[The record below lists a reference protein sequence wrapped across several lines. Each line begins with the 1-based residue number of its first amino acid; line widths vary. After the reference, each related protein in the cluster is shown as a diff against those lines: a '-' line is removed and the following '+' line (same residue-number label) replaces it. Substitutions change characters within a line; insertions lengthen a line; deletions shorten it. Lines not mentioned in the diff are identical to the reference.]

1 MLMEMLNFLDPQ
13 YNEVYKIMI
22 YVSVILVVVPALNVF
37 ALCTIW
43 QGVKEEVIID
53 LVEQCRAYQK
63 RVIVL
68 VDNAS

>member
-1 MLMEMLNFLDPQ
+1 MEMLNFLDPRN
-13 YNEVYKIMI
+13 NEVYNVVI
-22 YVSVILVVVPALNVF
+22 YVTVWAVVLPESNHF
-37 ALCTIW
+37 ALCTIL
-43 QGVKEEVIID
+43 QGVKEEVIVD